1 MASVTQKIPNY
12 VAGISEQPD
21 ELKFPGQVRDL
32 LNCVP
37 DVTKQLIKRPG
48 SRFLLNVRDETDA
61 EWFSYYRDEAE
72 QYIGCV
78 RTRMVRFRI
87 YNTVTQQEVTW
98 DPAGGQTLD
107 LPSSTQHPDAIQ
119 FLTVND
125 FTFVHQPRD
134 PDPRMLPEG
143 TAAS

>member
-78 RTRMVRFRI
+78 RTDGTVHL
-87 YNTVTQQEVTW
+87 YNVGCWYCCFNSYCRVLCNSLYW
-98 DPAGGQTLD
+98 WCC
-107 LPSSTQHPDAIQ
+107 
-119 FLTVND
+119 
-125 FTFVHQPRD
+125 
-134 PDPRMLPEG
+134 
-143 TAAS
+143 